1 MKNAAPALFLLGW
14 DSIWESRKGFGF
26 QVPFVRAIRSNGLGI
41 PLDVLYQPFAA
52 EIRVTEKPFAKVNC
66 HRHVDF
72 SLVPIPWFLGNLNFP
87 ANAVAEVEHGKMGVN
102 LLQNEFVRPAMQ
114 VQQTDAVFQK
124 SNVCFDSP
132 AHMV

>member
-14 DSIWESRKGFGF
+14 DSIWESGKGFGF
-26 QVPFVRAIRSNGLGI
+26 QIPFVRAVWSDGLSVSFY
-41 PLDVLYQPFAA
+41 VLNQPFAA
-52 EIRVTEKPFAKVNC
+52 EIRVTEKPFAKVNR

-72 SLVPIPWFLGNLNFP
+72 SLVLIPRFLGNFNFS
-87 ANAVAEVEHGKMGVN
+87 ANAVAEIEHGQMGVN
-102 LLQNEFVRPAMQ
+102 LLQNEFVRPAVQ

-124 SNVCFDSP
+124 PNVCFDFP